1 MKENKENFADL
12 LQEMGNKTTS
22 EEHFQEMLGCL
33 PPQLT
38 NYEKGKGFNA
48 FLVGEPYTHKFCR
61 FAGKEVAV
69 YACYATA
76 SDGTRLDV
84 GNMSEAEFT
93 KLFINNQLKK
103 QLKQE
108 KIMQLHATSGKF
120 GQEREIIN
128 N

>member
-1 MKENKENFADL
+1 MTENFADL
-12 LQEMGNKTTS
+12 LLELENKTTS

-38 NYEKGKGFNA
+38 NYKKGKGFNA

-76 SDGTRLDV
+76 SNGTRLDV

-93 KLFINNQLKK
+93 KSCIK
-103 QLKQE
+103 
-108 KIMQLHATSGKF
+108 
-120 GQEREIIN
+120 RD
-128 N
+128 

>member
-12 LQEMGNKTTS
+12 LLELGNKTTS

-33 PPQLT
+33 PPQIT

-76 SDGTRLDV
+76 SNGTRLDI
-84 GNMSEAEFT
+84 GNMSESEFI
-93 KLFINNQLKK
+93 KHFIKN
-103 QLKQE
+103 
-108 KIMQLHATSGKF
+108 
-120 GQEREIIN
+120 
-128 N
+128 

>member
-1 MKENKENFADL
+1 MKEKRENFADL
-12 LQEMGNKTTS
+12 LQEMGNKTAS

-38 NYEKGKGFNA
+38 NYEKERGFNA

-84 GNMSEAEFT
+84 GEVSEAFFI
-93 KLFINNQLKK
+93 KFFINN
-103 QLKQE
+103 E
-108 KIMQLHATSGKF
+108 F
-120 GQEREIIN
+120 
-128 N
+128 